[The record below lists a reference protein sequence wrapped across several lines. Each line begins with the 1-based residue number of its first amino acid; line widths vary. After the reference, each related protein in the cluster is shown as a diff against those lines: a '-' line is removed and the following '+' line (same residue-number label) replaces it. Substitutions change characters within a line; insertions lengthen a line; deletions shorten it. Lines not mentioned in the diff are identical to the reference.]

1 MCKFT
6 FAKSKRQFETDLQY
20 YVVLQAR
27 QKRMYSF
34 TQSFKTDFIR
44 HASEI
49 FCIERNNGCDQA
61 ICNIYNAAAAC
72 VCVEQKTKNQR
83 GEEED
88 HPLSNCHFAPLVLF
102 YNTSNLKIH
111 CHPPPPLYE
120 WLRID
125 SSQNAKFGLVLVT
138 VCFQWRRTQHKQIL
152 KTSHVAVRQ
161 Q

>member
-1 MCKFT
+1 MCDCVCKFT

-20 YVVLQAR
+20 YVVVQAR

-72 VCVEQKTKNQR
+72 EWSKKLKTK
-83 GEEED
+83 EEKKRIT
-88 HPLSNCHFAPLVLF
+88 HFLIA
-102 YNTSNLKIH
+102 
-111 CHPPPPLYE
+111 
-120 WLRID
+120 
-125 SSQNAKFGLVLVT
+125 
-138 VCFQWRRTQHKQIL
+138 IL
-152 KTSHVAVRQ
+152 HH
-161 Q
+161 